1 MADLRDAVV
10 QVQTIARALSGI
22 KEAPSEARSGMMAY
36 PFAISYPLR
45 GTFDIGPAGASTG
58 LHTIV
63 TEIHMA
69 AEGDL
74 ATALKHLQTYL
85 DDFANDILDDPRLGG
100 TVTTIVVGDD
110 GPPVSYTLVSGVYN
124 GVKTIALKFET
135 AVKILN
141 TIT

>member
-10 QVQTIARALSGI
+10 QIQAIAGALTGM
-22 KEAPSEARSGMMAY
+22 KQAPPDATYAVMSY
-36 PFAISYPLR
+36 PFAVSYPIR
-45 GTFDIGPAGASTG
+45 GTFDYGPAGASIG
-58 LHTIV
+58 LHRIV

-74 ATALKHLQTYL
+74 PTAMKHLQSYL
-85 DDFANDILDDPRLGG
+85 DDFANDILDDPKLGN
-100 TVTTIVVGDD
+100 TVTTIIAGDD
-110 GPPVSYTLVSGVYN
+110 GPPLSYTLVSGTYN

-141 TIT
+141 TLT